1 MSSIARRRILQGLGL
16 ASAGFLGRD
25 LLKSPAFAL
34 PVDPNKNPLLVVATF
49 PGGWDQMLALD
60 PRDLS
65 KTTIDSA
72 AQPSYDLCVPTDPE
86 VQKFLV
92 ETKGSGV
99 LQPVGSKLSFGPGI
113 GRMAQHWQDL
123 CLIRSLDMGTLTHEV
138 GRRFLLTGK
147 FPRGLEASGSALGTW
162 WAAQGGDSSPIP
174 NLVVGGESY
183 NEGLDIFASGLRIN
197 AAKDLL
203 TVLTAQGAA
212 LPPATE
218 SAITDY
224 LMKKGCGD
232 DLLNGDGLVDDYLAS
247 RNKSLLLASGK
258 LGVPFQFTATPS
270 AEIQKLYDA
279 FHINSKILQLELA
292 GPRGQVMLAGQ
303 ALAQGISQAVSINV
317 SDSIDHHDDD
327 WELRHARD
335 LREGFN
341 ALADLIDF
349 LKATPDKAGVAL
361 WSRTTLLVC
370 SDFAR
375 TPKVNARG
383 GRDHHLA
390 SSCLLAGKGIKG
402 DTVIGA
408 TDSGLGMQGLDPL
421 TGQVDPNQNAARPP
435 DVHATLLHAAGLGY
449 SHISN
454 QMPRLITAALA

>member
-1 MSSIARRRILQGLGL
+1 MLQGLGL
-16 ASAGFLGRD
+16 AGSALLRRD
-25 LLKSPAFAL
+25 LLKSLAFAAPID
-34 PVDPNKNPLLVVATF
+34 PVKAPFLVVATF

-65 KTTIDSA
+65 KTTIDSP
-72 AQPSYDLCVPTDPE
+72 AQPSYDLCAPTDPE
-86 VQKFLV
+86 VQKFLDA
-92 ETKGSGV
+92 TKGTGV
-99 LQPVGSKLSFGPGI
+99 LQPPGSKLTFGPGI
-113 GRMAQHWQDL
+113 GRMAEHWPDL

-147 FPRGLEASGSALGTW
+147 FPRGLQASGSSLSTS
-162 WAAQGGDSSPIP
+162 WAAQCGDISPIP
-174 NLVVGGESY
+174 NLVVGGEAY
-183 NEGLDIFASGLRIN
+183 NEGLAPFASGLRIN
-197 AAKDLL
+197 ATKDLL
-203 TVLTAQGAA
+203 TVLTGQGAA
-212 LPPATE
+212 LPAATE

-224 LMKKGCGD
+224 LWKNRCND
-232 DLLNGDGLVDDYLAS
+232 QLLDGDGLAHNFLLA
-247 RNKSLLLASGK
+247 RNKSLQLASGK
-258 LGVPFQFTATPS
+258 LGVPFQFTTTAPP
-270 AEIQKLYDA
+270 EIQKLYEL
-279 FHINSKILQLELA
+279 FHINVQKLGTELA

-303 ALAQGISQAVSINV
+303 ALAKGISQAVSINV
-317 SDSIDHHDDD
+317 SPSIDHHDDD

-349 LKATPDKAGVAL
+349 LKATPDKAGLSL

-402 DTVIGA
+402 NTVIGA
-408 TDSGLGMQGLDPL
+408 TDSALGMQGLDPA
-421 TGQVDPNQNAARPP
+421 TGQVDPNQDAARPP
-435 DVHATLLHAAGLGY
+435 DVHATLLQAAGLDF

-454 QMPRLITAALA
+454 QNPRLITAALS